1 MKQSASKEHYIR
13 YLRRQLFH
21 LWGFIAQEGLWLDAC
36 EFLKDCSD
44 YAGPYE
50 YDLFDE
56 AISLFETTADSPG
69 HLVE

>member
-1 MKQSASKEHYIR
+1 MKQSVSKEHCIR

-36 EFLKDCSD
+36 EFLNDCRNYPD
-44 YAGPYE
+44 PYE

-56 AISLFETTADSPG
+56 PICLFEFSSDSP
-69 HLVE
+69 E